1 VQPSSPQIDA
11 MLTITPVPRPDIDRT
26 AARVQ

>member
-1 VQPSSPQIDA
+1 

-26 AARVQ
+26 AANPGSLWPARPLA